1 MTTNFLAPYS
11 FEIPSLFF
19 SRNHEILVRVQR
31 QIPSFPLFYL
41 TWARTLDQDLVLGLS
56 IKLMWIP
63 INERSILHQKVFNIS
78 RWPWLALV
86 SSHGLTKHQ
95 SEKSQSDD
103 TQRSGLRRDKVKFA
117 LSWAR
122 IQLAWHPTPFYQ
134 HFGYKHLFMRFSSHG
149 KRSKS
154 FYSTG
159 FNLWLYLVK
168 TFLGQFPDHSNTNL
182 WRLETSRSNGKV
194 FWLGYVG
201 WWGATDGESLGG

>member
-1 MTTNFLAPYS
+1 MKDQICIKRFLIS
-11 FEIPSLFF
+11 
-19 SRNHEILVRVQR
+19 QGD
-31 QIPSFPLFYL
+31 
-41 TWARTLDQDLVLGLS
+41 LD
-56 IKLMWIP
+56 
-63 INERSILHQKVFNIS
+63 
-78 RWPWLALV
+78 WLALV
-86 SSHGLTKHQ
+86 TSHGLTKHQ

-103 TQRSGLRRDKVKFA
+103 TQRSGLRWDKVKFA

-159 FNLWLYLVK
+159 FNLRLYLVK

-182 WRLETSRSNGKV
+182 WRLETKV
-194 FWLGYVG
+194 GAMEKFSG
-201 WWGATDGESLGG
+201 WVMWGGGVLQSGRVWGDKK